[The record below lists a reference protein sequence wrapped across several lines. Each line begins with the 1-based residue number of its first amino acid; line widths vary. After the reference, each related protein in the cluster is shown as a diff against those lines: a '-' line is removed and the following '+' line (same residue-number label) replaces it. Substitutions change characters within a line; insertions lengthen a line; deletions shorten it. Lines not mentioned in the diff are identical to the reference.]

1 MFCRIFYKD
10 TVMFRHLFFSI
21 SLASVCMLWTGCNN
35 EKHFINDSDYRLKVE
50 NDFAEKQAILK
61 NGNLFDIFSKEM
73 TSEEKEALQFLYA
86 YMPLSDIA
94 DNSGEFFLN
103 NIRLS
108 FKIREASSWG
118 KNIPE
123 DIFRH
128 FVLPIRVNNE
138 NLDNSREYFQ
148 KELWPRVK
156 HLSMQDAVLETN
168 HWCHEKATY
177 TPSDSRTSSPLATI
191 KTAYGRCGE
200 ESTLLVAALRAIGIP
215 ARQVYTPRWAHTD
228 DNHAWVEAWVDG
240 KWSFLGACEPE
251 PVLNLGWFNSPASRG
266 MLMHTKVFG
275 SYNGKEE
282 KMIQTANY
290 TEINIIG
297 NYADKSSL
305 TVTVKDGN
313 GNAIE
318 GANVEFKL
326 YNYAEFF
333 TVYKQK
339 SNEHG
344 QVSLSAGLGD
354 MLVYAS
360 YGDKFG
366 IRKVSFG
373 KEKTVDIVLKH
384 SVNEAYCENMDI
396 VPPAENANLP
406 SVSEEQR
413 NENTIRLHQEDS
425 IRNAYVATFPDKD
438 IISKFAKENNL
449 KCEEIEGFI
458 VKSRGN
464 YAEIMK
470 FLSNSTQN
478 HMCRKAIYLL
488 KTITDKDL
496 RDTPCSVLEDHLY
509 NTPEEASTEY
519 VLCPRVANELL
530 TPYRSFLQ
538 KEIPERMKTE
548 FTSNPQTLVK
558 WCSDSITIRNDLN
571 KGTSPTSPIGTW
583 KCRVVDTQSREIFFV
598 AAARSLNIQAWKD
611 AVTGNI
617 YYIDNGNTYQADF
630 EISTTSKTPEGTLRA
645 TYKPIPRLDDPKYY
659 THFTISKYENGSFKL
674 LNYPENATW
683 SSLLK
688 NGVKIEEGYYMLV
701 TGSRLANGSVMSN
714 VSFFTVEKDKETK
727 IELKMR
733 DNAEEIRVI
742 GNFNSELK
750 YTDAVTKTETSILS
764 TTGRGYFVVGILGT
778 GQEPTNHALRDI
790 EIKKEEFEKWGR
802 KMILLFPDEKSY
814 RKFSP
819 TDFPNL
825 PYNIVYGIDTD
836 NEVRN
841 EISQNMKLSNGG
853 NLPIF
858 IIGDTFNRVVFQ
870 IDGYTIGTGEQLIKT
885 INGL

>member
-1 MFCRIFYKD
+1 
-10 TVMFRHLFFSI
+10 
-21 SLASVCMLWTGCNN
+21 
-35 EKHFINDSDYRLKVE
+35 
-50 NDFAEKQAILK
+50 
-61 NGNLFDIFSKEM
+61 
-73 TSEEKEALQFLYA
+73 
-86 YMPLSDIA
+86 
-94 DNSGEFFLN
+94 
-103 NIRLS
+103 
-108 FKIREASSWG
+108 
-118 KNIPE
+118 
-123 DIFRH
+123 
-128 FVLPIRVNNE
+128 
-138 NLDNSREYFQ
+138 
-148 KELWPRVK
+148 
-156 HLSMQDAVLETN
+156 
-168 HWCHEKATY
+168 
-177 TPSDSRTSSPLATI
+177 
-191 KTAYGRCGE
+191 
-200 ESTLLVAALRAIGIP
+200 
-215 ARQVYTPRWAHTD
+215 
-228 DNHAWVEAWVDG
+228 
-240 KWSFLGACEPE
+240 
-251 PVLNLGWFNSPASRG
+251 

-297 NYADKSSL
+297 NYADKSSV

-313 GNAIE
+313 GNVIE

-339 SNEHG
+339 SNEQG

-384 SVNEAYCENMDI
+384 NVNEAYFENMDI

-413 NENTIRLHQEDS
+413 NENNIRLHQEDS

-449 KCEEIEGFI
+449 KYEEIEGFI

-478 HMCRKAIYLL
+478 QICRKAIDLL

-538 KEIPERMKTE
+538 KEIPESLKTE

-571 KGTSPTSPIGTW
+571 KGASPTSPIGTW

-617 YYIDNGNTYQADF
+617 YYINNGNTYQADF
-630 EISTTSKTPEGTLRA
+630 EISTTSKTSEGTLRA
-645 TYKPIPRLDDPKYY
+645 IYKPIPRLDDPKYY

-688 NGVKIEEGYYMLV
+688 NGIRIEEGYYMLV

-814 RKFSP
+814 GKFSP

-825 PYNIVYGIDTD
+825 PSNIVYGIDTD
-836 NEVRN
+836 NEIRN

>member
-1 MFCRIFYKD
+1 
-10 TVMFRHLFFSI
+10 
-21 SLASVCMLWTGCNN
+21 
-35 EKHFINDSDYRLKVE
+35 
-50 NDFAEKQAILK
+50 
-61 NGNLFDIFSKEM
+61 
-73 TSEEKEALQFLYA
+73 
-86 YMPLSDIA
+86 
-94 DNSGEFFLN
+94 
-103 NIRLS
+103 
-108 FKIREASSWG
+108 
-118 KNIPE
+118 
-123 DIFRH
+123 
-128 FVLPIRVNNE
+128 
-138 NLDNSREYFQ
+138 
-148 KELWPRVK
+148 
-156 HLSMQDAVLETN
+156 MQDAVLETN

-240 KWSFLGACEPE
+240 KWCFLGACEPE

-313 GNAIE
+313 GNVIE

-339 SNEHG
+339 SNEQG

-360 YGDKFG
+360 YCDKFG

-384 SVNEAYCENMDI
+384 SIYDAYCENMDI

-413 NENTIRLHQEDS
+413 NENNIRLHQEDS

-449 KCEEIEGFI
+449 KYEEIEGFI

-478 HMCRKAIYLL
+478 QMCRKAIDLL

-538 KEIPERMKTE
+538 KEIPESLKTE

-571 KGTSPTSPIGTW
+571 KGASPTSPIGTW

-617 YYIDNGNTYQADF
+617 YYINNGNTYQADF

-688 NGVKIEEGYYMLV
+688 MV
-701 TGSRLANGSVMSN
+701 
-714 VSFFTVEKDKETK
+714 
-727 IELKMR
+727 
-733 DNAEEIRVI
+733 
-742 GNFNSELK
+742 
-750 YTDAVTKTETSILS
+750 
-764 TTGRGYFVVGILGT
+764 
-778 GQEPTNHALRDI
+778 
-790 EIKKEEFEKWGR
+790 
-802 KMILLFPDEKSY
+802 
-814 RKFSP
+814 
-819 TDFPNL
+819 
-825 PYNIVYGIDTD
+825 
-836 NEVRN
+836 
-841 EISQNMKLSNGG
+841 
-853 NLPIF
+853 
-858 IIGDTFNRVVFQ
+858 
-870 IDGYTIGTGEQLIKT
+870 
-885 INGL
+885 

>member
-1 MFCRIFYKD
+1 MQDFFYKD

-61 NGNLFDIFSKEM
+61 NGNLSGIFSKEM
-73 TSEEKEALQFLYA
+73 TSEEKEALLFLYA

-156 HLSMQDAVLETN
+156 HLPMQDAVLETN

-240 KWSFLGACEPE
+240 KWCFLGACEPE

-297 NYADKSSL
+297 NYADKSSV

-339 SNEHG
+339 SNE
-344 QVSLSAGLGD
+344 Q
-354 MLVYAS
+354 
-360 YGDKFG
+360 
-366 IRKVSFG
+366 
-373 KEKTVDIVLKH
+373 
-384 SVNEAYCENMDI
+384 
-396 VPPAENANLP
+396 
-406 SVSEEQR
+406 
-413 NENTIRLHQEDS
+413 
-425 IRNAYVATFPDKD
+425 
-438 IISKFAKENNL
+438 
-449 KCEEIEGFI
+449 
-458 VKSRGN
+458 
-464 YAEIMK
+464 
-470 FLSNSTQN
+470 
-478 HMCRKAIYLL
+478 
-488 KTITDKDL
+488 
-496 RDTPCSVLEDHLY
+496 
-509 NTPEEASTEY
+509 
-519 VLCPRVANELL
+519 
-530 TPYRSFLQ
+530 
-538 KEIPERMKTE
+538 
-548 FTSNPQTLVK
+548 
-558 WCSDSITIRNDLN
+558 
-571 KGTSPTSPIGTW
+571 
-583 KCRVVDTQSREIFFV
+583 
-598 AAARSLNIQAWKD
+598 
-611 AVTGNI
+611 
-617 YYIDNGNTYQADF
+617 
-630 EISTTSKTPEGTLRA
+630 
-645 TYKPIPRLDDPKYY
+645 
-659 THFTISKYENGSFKL
+659 
-674 LNYPENATW
+674 
-683 SSLLK
+683 
-688 NGVKIEEGYYMLV
+688 
-701 TGSRLANGSVMSN
+701 
-714 VSFFTVEKDKETK
+714 
-727 IELKMR
+727 
-733 DNAEEIRVI
+733 
-742 GNFNSELK
+742 
-750 YTDAVTKTETSILS
+750 
-764 TTGRGYFVVGILGT
+764 
-778 GQEPTNHALRDI
+778 
-790 EIKKEEFEKWGR
+790 
-802 KMILLFPDEKSY
+802 
-814 RKFSP
+814 
-819 TDFPNL
+819 
-825 PYNIVYGIDTD
+825 
-836 NEVRN
+836 
-841 EISQNMKLSNGG
+841 
-853 NLPIF
+853 
-858 IIGDTFNRVVFQ
+858 
-870 IDGYTIGTGEQLIKT
+870 
-885 INGL
+885 

>member
-1 MFCRIFYKD
+1 
-10 TVMFRHLFFSI
+10 
-21 SLASVCMLWTGCNN
+21 
-35 EKHFINDSDYRLKVE
+35 
-50 NDFAEKQAILK
+50 
-61 NGNLFDIFSKEM
+61 
-73 TSEEKEALQFLYA
+73 
-86 YMPLSDIA
+86 
-94 DNSGEFFLN
+94 
-103 NIRLS
+103 
-108 FKIREASSWG
+108 
-118 KNIPE
+118 
-123 DIFRH
+123 
-128 FVLPIRVNNE
+128 
-138 NLDNSREYFQ
+138 
-148 KELWPRVK
+148 
-156 HLSMQDAVLETN
+156 
-168 HWCHEKATY
+168 
-177 TPSDSRTSSPLATI
+177 
-191 KTAYGRCGE
+191 
-200 ESTLLVAALRAIGIP
+200 
-215 ARQVYTPRWAHTD
+215 
-228 DNHAWVEAWVDG
+228 
-240 KWSFLGACEPE
+240 
-251 PVLNLGWFNSPASRG
+251 

-313 GNAIE
+313 GNVIE

-339 SNEHG
+339 SNEQG

-384 SVNEAYCENMDI
+384 SIYDAYCENMDI

-413 NENTIRLHQEDS
+413 NENNIRLHQEDS

-449 KCEEIEGFI
+449 KYEEIEGFI

-478 HMCRKAIYLL
+478 QICRKAIDLL

-519 VLCPRVANELL
+519 VLCPRVANEFL

-571 KGTSPTSPIGTW
+571 KGASPTSPIGTW

-598 AAARSLNIQAWKD
+598 AAARSLNIQAWKN

-617 YYIDNGNTYQADF
+617 YYINNGNTYQADF

-688 NGVKIEEGYYMLV
+688 NGIRIEEGYYMLV

-764 TTGRGYFVVGILGT
+764 TTGRGYFVVGILDT
-778 GQEPTNHALRDI
+778 GKEPTNHALRDI

-814 RKFSP
+814 GKFSP

-825 PYNIVYGIDTD
+825 PSNIVYGIDTD
-836 NEVRN
+836 NEIRN

>member
-1 MFCRIFYKD
+1 
-10 TVMFRHLFFSI
+10 
-21 SLASVCMLWTGCNN
+21 
-35 EKHFINDSDYRLKVE
+35 
-50 NDFAEKQAILK
+50 
-61 NGNLFDIFSKEM
+61 
-73 TSEEKEALQFLYA
+73 
-86 YMPLSDIA
+86 
-94 DNSGEFFLN
+94 
-103 NIRLS
+103 
-108 FKIREASSWG
+108 
-118 KNIPE
+118 
-123 DIFRH
+123 
-128 FVLPIRVNNE
+128 
-138 NLDNSREYFQ
+138 
-148 KELWPRVK
+148 
-156 HLSMQDAVLETN
+156 
-168 HWCHEKATY
+168 
-177 TPSDSRTSSPLATI
+177 
-191 KTAYGRCGE
+191 
-200 ESTLLVAALRAIGIP
+200 
-215 ARQVYTPRWAHTD
+215 
-228 DNHAWVEAWVDG
+228 
-240 KWSFLGACEPE
+240 
-251 PVLNLGWFNSPASRG
+251 

-297 NYADKSSL
+297 NYADKSSV

-313 GNAIE
+313 GKVIE

-339 SNEHG
+339 SNEQG

-384 SVNEAYCENMDI
+384 SIYDAYCENMDI

-413 NENTIRLHQEDS
+413 NENNIRLHQEDS

-538 KEIPERMKTE
+538 KEIPESLKTE

-571 KGTSPTSPIGTW
+571 KGASPTSPIGTW

-617 YYIDNGNTYQADF
+617 YYINNGNTYQADF

-688 NGVKIEEGYYMLV
+688 NGIRIEEGYYMLV

-814 RKFSP
+814 GKFSP

-825 PYNIVYGIDTD
+825 PSNIVYGIDTD
-836 NEVRN
+836 NEIRN